1 MATKFVT
8 PKGYIV
14 GYCALAKPSTK
25 FNPDGTYSCQML
37 FSGNNGAEIK
47 GQIDEWMRESKFE
60 NKAKRLANPPY
71 TVEGT
76 DVTVKFKSNACFTSK
91 ATGEKTSITIRMHDA
106 GGHPVTSAPNIGEG
120 TVAKIAYAPYKW
132 HTAALGAGVTLQ
144 VSAIQIIDL
153 VEFASSSAFTKEEGT
168 FVAPS
173 KASPFAEPDRNSDE
187 PADEP
192 TDF

>member
-1 MATKFVT
+1 MATQFVT

-37 FSGNNGAEIK
+37 FSGKNGAEIK
-47 GQIDEWMRESKFE
+47 KQIDEWMMESKIE
-60 NKAKRLANPPY
+60 NKAKRCANPPY

-76 DVTVKFKSNACFTSK
+76 DVTVRFKLNACYTSK
-91 ATGEKTSITIRMHDA
+91 ATGEKVSKIIKMHDA
-106 GGHPVTSAPNIGEG
+106 VGHPVTELPNIGEG
-120 TVAKIAYAPYKW
+120 TVCKLAYSPYKW

-144 VSAIQIIDL
+144 ISAIQIIEL
-153 VEFASSSAFTKEEGT
+153 VEFASSSTFTKEEGT
-168 FVAPS
+168 FITPS
-173 KASPFAEPDRNSDE
+173 KSSPFAESDKNMDE

-192 TDF
+192 SDF

>member
-1 MATKFVT
+1 
-8 PKGYIV
+8 
-14 GYCALAKPSTK
+14 
-25 FNPDGTYSCQML
+25 ML

-76 DVTVKFKSNACFTSK
+76 DVTVRFKSNACFTSR
-91 ATGEKTSITIRMHDA
+91 ASGEKVAVTIKMHDA
-106 GGHPVTSAPNIGEG
+106 KGAVVATPPNIGEG
-120 TVAKIAYAPYKW
+120 TVCKLAYSPYKW

-144 VSAIQIIDL
+144 ISAIQIIEL
-153 VEFASSSAFTKEEGT
+153 VEFASSSTFTKEEGT
-168 FVAPS
+168 FIIPS
-173 KASPFAEPDRNSDE
+173 KSSPFAESDKNMDE

-192 TDF
+192 SDF